1 MNVVTC
7 RLADTS
13 FRMLV
18 TNDWE
23 TNRANTLATKEPETV
38 RWILENV
45 RAGDTLFDIGANNG
59 VYTLLAAAHA
69 PGARVVAVE
78 PMAATFA
85 RLCENIVLNGFT
97 NVDPYCVAI
106 AASQS
111 LGTLNLSSL
120 EAASSM
126 HSIGE
131 AGLTEQF
138 GEAIVLRAGIGLTT
152 IDALTAFAGP
162 PTLMKI
168 DVDGGEDD
176 VLAGASST
184 LRDPH
189 LRSVIIEFNYAP
201 TAPSRRDEPLL
212 AAGFVAVEEGIE
224 YERAEVK
231 WRNVIYRK

>member
-1 MNVVTC
+1 MNAVTC

-23 TNRANTLATKEPETV
+23 GNRANTLATKEPETV
-38 RWILENV
+38 RWILANF

-59 VYTLLAAAHA
+59 IYTLLAAAHA
-69 PGARVVAVE
+69 PGGRVVAVE

-126 HSIGE
+126 HSLGE

-152 IDALTAFAGP
+152 IDALTATAGP

-168 DVDGGEDD
+168 DVDGGEDA

-184 LRDPH
+184 LRDPR
-189 LRSVIIEFNYAP
+189 LRSVIIEFNYTRDAV
-201 TAPSRRDEPLL
+201 SRRDEPLL
-212 AAGFVAVEEGIE
+212 SAGFAAVEEGIE
-224 YERAEVK
+224 YERANVR
-231 WRNVIYRK
+231 WRNVIYGR

>member
-69 PGARVVAVE
+69 QAARVVAVE

-85 RLCENIVLNGFT
+85 RLCENIVLNGFK

-106 AASQS
+106 AASPS

-126 HSIGE
+126 HSLGE

-184 LRDPH
+184 LYDPH
-189 LRSVIIEFNYAP
+189 LRSVIIEFNYPPA
-201 TAPSRRDEPLL
+201 APSRRDEPLL
-212 AAGFVAVEEGIE
+212 NAGFVAVEEGIE
-224 YERAEVK
+224 YERAAVR